1 MSEGNLQIS
10 DIKKKKEEL
19 NKTKG
24 INTEK
29 ALFRTND
36 DEAADDNPYA
46 MSNRMQQPYMSR
58 VEELANRGPL
68 MATRVH
74 TQNPNDI

>member
-46 MSNRMQQPYMSR
+46 M
-58 VEELANRGPL
+58 
-68 MATRVH
+68 
-74 TQNPNDI
+74 